1 MNHTIFASIKKK
13 LNLKF
18 LYKGKS
24 LITISPWIYG
34 KRIDFFETG
43 EESLLGFI
51 SSRDFRDVAFIDY
64 FPLSDIHDERIISG
78 KFIEPSLNNYLGQW
92 SEIFISVVDNEN

>member
-1 MNHTIFASIKKK
+1 MNYTIFASIKKK
-13 LNLKF
+13 SNLKF

-24 LITISPWIYG
+24 LITMSPWIYG

-43 EESLLGFI
+43 EESLLGFVFF
-51 SSRDFRDVAFIDY
+51 RDFKDVAFIDY

-78 KFIEPSLNNYLGQW
+78 KFIEPSPNNYLGQW
-92 SEIFISVVDNEN
+92 FEIFISATDNEN